1 MPRVYVGMTC
11 DVIHH
16 GHINIIQKAA
26 KLGELTI
33 GLLTDGAVAGFKRL
47 PTLTYNQREQILRA
61 IKGVHEVVPQ
71 ESWDYSDNI
80 DKYRPDIMVH
90 GSDWLEGPLV
100 AYRERAIQAL
110 KKYGG
115 ELREFPY
122 TDGISTTHILDVMGK
137 TGTGV
142 ESRQSSLKR
151 LLACKKLIRVIEA
164 HSPISALIAENS
176 DYIKQD
182 GSRNSY
188 DCFWSSSLTDSIER
202 CKPDIEALDIS
213 ERLDNIDNIMEAT
226 SLPVILD
233 YDTGGMLEHFE
244 INIKTIERLG
254 ISAVIVE
261 DKTGLK
267 KNSLLGNDTI
277 QTQEDPEKFCEKI
290 KAFKKNRQNS
300 AFMFIARIESLILEK
315 GMEDA
320 LMRSRKYCDTGADGI
335 MIHSRKK
342 DPSEVFEFAN
352 KFRTEYPDVPLVCV
366 PSSYNSVK
374 EKELIENGFNIVIYA
389 NHLMR
394 ASYPAMKRVAQ
405 SILENERSKEVDNE
419 IISIK
424 EVLEL
429 IPGTN

>member
-1 MPRVYVGMTC
+1 MTRVYVGMTC

-16 GHINIIQKAA
+16 GHINIIQEAA
-26 KLGELTI
+26 KLGKLTI
-33 GLLTDGAVAGFKRL
+33 GLLTDRAVAGFKRL
-47 PTLTYNQREQILRA
+47 PTLTYKQREQILSA
-61 IKGVHEVVPQ
+61 IKGVHEIVPQ
-71 ESWDYSDNI
+71 DSWDYSENI
-80 DKYRPDIMVH
+80 DRYRPDIMVH

-100 AYRERAIQAL
+100 AYRKRAIEAL
-110 KKYGG
+110 NKYGG
-115 ELREFPY
+115 ELREYPY
-122 TDGISTTHILDVMGK
+122 TEGVSTTHLLEVMGK
-137 TGTGV
+137 TGTAV

-151 LLACKKLIRVIEA
+151 LLACKNIVRVIEA
-164 HSPISALIAENS
+164 HSPISALIAENAN
-176 DYIKQD
+176 YIKEN
-182 GSRNSY
+182 GSRNAY

-267 KNSLLGNDTI
+267 KNSLLGNDTV
-277 QTQEDPEKFCEKI
+277 QTQEDPDKFCEKI
-290 KAFKKNRQNS
+290 EAFKRNRQSS

-315 GMEDA
+315 GMDDA
-320 LMRSRKYCDTGADGI
+320 LMRARKYCNAGADGI
-335 MIHSRKK
+335 MIHSRQKSPK
-342 DPSEVFEFAN
+342 EVFDFA
-352 KFRTEYPDVPLVCV
+352 KQFRSEYPDVPLVCV

-374 EKELIENGFNIVIYA
+374 EEELIDNGFNIVIYA

-394 ASYPAMKRVAQ
+394 ASYPAMKKVAN
-405 SILENERSKEVDNE
+405 SILENERSKEVDSE